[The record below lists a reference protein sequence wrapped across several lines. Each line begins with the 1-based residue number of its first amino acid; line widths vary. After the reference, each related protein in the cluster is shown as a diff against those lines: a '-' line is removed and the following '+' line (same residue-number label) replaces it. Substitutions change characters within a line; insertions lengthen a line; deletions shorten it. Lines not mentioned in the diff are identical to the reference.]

1 MELKRFGRIYG
12 IYIGL
17 ILIFISY
24 FRNIMNMQESSL
36 IDFLLS
42 FVLIGGI
49 IYTITQYRDNKLNGE
64 IRYKDAFTLGLS
76 VSVFLSITVALS
88 VFVHYKFI
96 PSGKTL
102 LQDQVTVLENEIL
115 KRKSENQKIK
125 HNESIMVD
133 SILSFNYYTN
143 RDNLN
148 SESRDFIYDRI
159 SNYFTLHKEK
169 EVNFTIYML
178 DSNAYIKNYL
188 ENQINQDAM
197 VDSLAMYIPNQQDL
211 DIMAE
216 TLISRNKS
224 VIKDCRVSSKVIK
237 PHYFAFMSM
246 FILIFLCT
254 ILTLIVAI
262 FTSNNRF
269 NIFKR

>member
-24 FRNIMNMQESSL
+24 FRNLANMQESSL

-49 IYTITQYRDNKLNGE
+49 IYTITQYRDNKLNGD

-102 LQDQVTVLENEIL
+102 LQDQVTVLEEEIL

-125 HNESIMVD
+125 HKDLIMAD
-133 SILSFNYYTN
+133 SILSFDYYTKP
-143 RDNLN
+143 DNLN
-148 SESRDFIYDRI
+148 SESRDIIYDRI
-159 SNYFTLHKEK
+159 NNYLNLHKEK
-169 EVNFTIYML
+169 EINFSIDML
-178 DSNAYIKNYL
+178 DSNSYILKTEYAL
-188 ENQINQDAM
+188 S
-197 VDSLAMYIPNQQDL
+197 DSSYTYIPNQEDL
-211 DIMAE
+211 DVMAQ
-216 TLISRNKS
+216 TIINFNKN
-224 VIKDCRVSSKVIK
+224 VIKECRVSSKVLK